1 MRKTFLILSLAAA
14 LVLPAIASG
23 TSYAPK
29 KEYPT
34 GPARQA
40 CKTERDDHPEQF
52 QTTYANK
59 HGRHAFRRCV
69 RQKVRAAVKG
79 CREERKSGKEAFRE
93 KYGDEKGRHAFRSC
107 VRQNEGSVAMPSS
120 T

>member
-1 MRKTFLILSLAAA
+1 MRKTLLTLALAAA
-14 LVLPAIASG
+14 LAVPAIASG

-29 KEYPT
+29 HHYPT

-40 CKTERDDHPEQF
+40 CKTERDDHPELF

-59 HGRHAFRRCV
+59 DGKHAFRRCV

-79 CREERKSGKEAFRE
+79 CREERKADRDAFRE
-93 KYGDEKGRHAFRSC
+93 KYGNEKGRHAFRRC
-107 VRQNEGSVAMPSS
+107 VRQNEGSVAMP
-120 T
+120 